1 MTSSHAAPVL
11 MGLVTVQDNRDGRLI
26 LVMELAE
33 VRFTSRPHNDPVL
46 GTVRVHGL
54 LNIRDQGATTY

>member
-11 MGLVTVQDNRDGRLI
+11 MGLLTVQDNRDGRLI

-33 VRFTSRPHNDPVL
+33 VSGVQNAPVL
-46 GTVRVHGL
+46 CTVRIHAL
-54 LNIRDQGATTY
+54 LNIRDQGATMC